1 MVTDPEQKL
10 IYNCFLF
17 SKVNFLAHMTEV
29 KLADWQLKRL
39 VKYKKLLKKMMN
51 EERKKGA
58 HSQSQDFPNIGAH
71 AFNIVV
77 QSENEEL
84 DMSDLSESS
93 HDSDDEK
100 VIVNFFNYPKD
111 KLYYS

>member
-1 MVTDPEQKL
+1 M
-10 IYNCFLF
+10 
-17 SKVNFLAHMTEV
+17 SEV

-39 VKYKKLLKKMMN
+39 VKYKKLFKKMVN
-51 EERKKGA
+51 EERKNGA

-71 AFNIVV
+71 AFNMVV

-93 HDSDDEK
+93 HDSDEEK
-100 VIVNFFNYPKD
+100 VNFSFSNYPKN
-111 KLYYS
+111 KLHYS